1 MASAVFG
8 EVDDL
13 VKFMTMREHELGP
26 VIPHE
31 VFESNHDQL
40 LQGIS
45 MPEQVAD
52 VNRWNRLVRPPKCR
66 RFLRNNQDMMM
77 SAHRFLVN
85 KLHVSGFQ

>member
-13 VKFMTMREHELGP
+13 VKFMTMREHKPRP

-31 VFESNHDQL
+31 VFQANYNQL
-40 LQGIS
+40 LQGIP

-52 VNRWNRLVRPPKCR
+52 VNR
-66 RFLRNNQDMMM
+66 
-77 SAHRFLVN
+77 
-85 KLHVSGFQ
+85 